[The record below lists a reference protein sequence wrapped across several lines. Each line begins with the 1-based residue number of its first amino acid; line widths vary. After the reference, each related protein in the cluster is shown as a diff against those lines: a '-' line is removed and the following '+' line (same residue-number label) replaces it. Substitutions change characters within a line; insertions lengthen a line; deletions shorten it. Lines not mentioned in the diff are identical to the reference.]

1 MSVRSVLRALFLWL
15 ALSLIPLAVA
25 AGPGEKQ
32 GKLVHVADTRQ
43 LDGFN
48 LYFANLYNTNRF
60 LFTLEVMLIT
70 VGMGVGLGIIMDKV
84 VAMIGLDLTKR
95 SVKE

>member
-1 MSVRSVLRALFLWL
+1 MSVRSVPRALFLWL
-15 ALSLIPLAVA
+15 ALAVVPLAVA

-43 LDGFN
+43 LVGLN
-48 LYFANLYNTNRF
+48 LYFANLYNTNRV